1 MEQNLKF
8 YEQKLNENLGMLKAM
23 REMETEHAKT
33 IPESS
38 SILNSAKSS
47 FDEMV
52 EQEARKKNLQRLLN
66 RRKDRKI
73 KSR

>member
-1 MEQNLKF
+1 MEQNFKF

-23 REMETEHAKT
+23 REMETDHAKT
-33 IPESS
+33 IPDSS
-38 SILNSAKSS
+38 SIVNSAKSS
-47 FDEMV
+47 LDDVM
-52 EQEARKKNLQRLLN
+52 EQEARKKNLQKLLN